1 MKKYIGI
8 DLGGT
13 NVRAAVVDELGNVL
27 CEVKQETEMEK
38 GREFVVSKM
47 IDMIKSLDD
56 YQSCLGIGIAVPGPV
71 KTDENVMTM
80 ATNVPGFE
88 FYEFYKIIEKE
99 IGLPVF
105 LDNDVNSAALAE
117 AVHGAGKN
125 DNIIYY
131 VTVST
136 GIGGAAVINKKVL
149 SGRFGYA
156 GEIGNII
163 IDRNRKKYNHLN
175 IGAVENEASGL
186 AMIRRGRELFNTS
199 FTSAKQLFDLVKAN
213 DPQAIKL
220 VDDIAYD
227 LAVMLSSVAHVVDPH
242 VFVFGGGV
250 MQSKDLFLPLVKK
263 YFDELVHDAMRDI
276 RFELAQLNEPGIVGA
291 AMLAKESIK

>member
-13 NVRAAVVDELGNVL
+13 NVRAAVVDALGNVL

-38 GREFVVSKM
+38 GREYVVAKM
-47 IDMIKSLDD
+47 ISMIKSLDD
-56 YQSCLGIGIAVPGPV
+56 YQSCVGIGIAVPGPV

-99 IGLPVF
+99 VGLPVF

-186 AMIRRGRELFNTS
+186 AMIRRGSELFNTQ
-199 FTSAKQLFDLVKAN
+199 FTSAKQLFDLVQSN
-213 DPQAIKL
+213 DPNAIKL

-227 LAVMLSSVAHVVDPH
+227 LAVMLSSVAHVIDPH

-263 YFDELVHDAMRDI
+263 YFDELVHEAMRDI
-276 RFELAQLNEPGIVGA
+276 RFELAQLKEPGIVGA
-291 AMLAKESIK
+291 AMLAKESM